1 MKRERFDA
9 TSLQTFLLGDSVM
22 TKSILF
28 ATLICFASIVRAS
41 ATCDAL
47 SVEQVNKALPDF
59 APWILTSGGPGS
71 CTFSPN
77 KNGFN
82 EFSITQRVE
91 NSEAEASDSLH
102 DNREAMVSQKAVV
115 VRDEP
120 SLGKGAFSYSESDKD
135 LNFATFSASRKR
147 MTVEAS
153 LTVRRPITSAQYEGA
168 KQLEVI
174 ALSSADN
181 ESIVAAASHCPYF
194 DAAVLQRLLPGA
206 GLHQT
211 VRGKT
216 GCDAQADTWSISL
229 SIEQDNDADRL
240 AMLFQNGGLDSGCT
254 SEPLP
259 KLGPNATLN
268 YNCEGPSKSA
278 TVRFLTGHK
287 LFEYSLFSSE
297 SQSPTAAQRATLVEL
312 VEHAP
317 TK

>member
-1 MKRERFDA
+1 
-9 TSLQTFLLGDSVM
+9 M
-22 TKSILF
+22 TKFILF
-28 ATLICFASIVRAS
+28 ATFICFAPFAHAS
-41 ATCDAL
+41 TTCDAL

-59 APWILTSGGPGS
+59 APWILTSGGAGS
-71 CTFSPN
+71 CTFSPT
-77 KNGFN
+77 KDVT
-82 EFSITQRVE
+82 EELSIMQRVE
-91 NSEAEASDSLH
+91 NSEADASDSLH
-102 DNREAMVSQKAVV
+102 DSREAMVGQKAVV

-120 SLGKGAFSYSESDKD
+120 SLGKGAFSYSENDKD

-168 KQLEVI
+168 KQLEAI

-181 ESIVAAASHCPYF
+181 ESIVAAASHCLYF

-211 VRGKT
+211 VRGTT
-216 GCDAQADTWSISL
+216 GCDAQADAWSVSL

-240 AMLFQNGGLDSGCT
+240 EMLFQNGGLDSGCT
-254 SEPLP
+254 LEPLP
-259 KLGPNATLN
+259 RLGLNATLN
-268 YNCEGPSKSA
+268 YNCEGPSKGA
-278 TVRFLTGHK
+278 TVRFLNGHE
-287 LFEYSLFSSE
+287 LFEYFLFSSE